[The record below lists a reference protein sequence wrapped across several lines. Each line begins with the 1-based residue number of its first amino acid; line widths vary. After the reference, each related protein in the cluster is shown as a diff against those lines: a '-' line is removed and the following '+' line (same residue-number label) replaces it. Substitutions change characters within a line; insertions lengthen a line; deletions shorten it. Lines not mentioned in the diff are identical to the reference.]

1 MNPPA
6 DLGRIF
12 YLQQRIIG
20 STGSTRAE
28 LIAMLRML
36 DATGARPVIDRTLP
50 LTEIH
55 KGFQLMI
62 DGAVTGKVVIHPPA
76 SDNRGTP

>member
-1 MNPPA
+1 
-6 DLGRIF
+6 
-12 YLQQRIIG
+12 
-20 STGSTRAE
+20 
-28 LIAMLRML
+28 ML

-50 LTEIH
+50 LMDIH

-62 DGAVTGKVVIHPPA
+62 DGAVTGKVVIHPSP

>member
-12 YLQQRIIG
+12 YLQQRILG
-20 STGSTRAE
+20 STGGTRTE

-36 DATGARPVIDRTLP
+36 ESTGTRPVIDRTLP
-50 LTEIH
+50 LTDIH

-62 DGAVTGKVVIHPPA
+62 DGAVSGKVVIHPPT
-76 SDNRGTP
+76 SQNRGKP